1 MYVSAMKI
9 RNALLCKH
17 HKVSKVSLR
26 YGTECRNNGR
36 PQLDHERIERILS
49 FIHLYHV
56 IYDSLIN
63 TCGGYAIS
71 VVKVNG
77 LRFV

>member
-26 YGTECRNNGR
+26 YGNECPIKNGII
-36 PQLDHERIERILS
+36 DH
-49 FIHLYHV
+49 HL
-56 IYDSLIN
+56 L
-63 TCGGYAIS
+63 GP
-71 VVKVNG
+71 
-77 LRFV
+77 